1 MNFILNEL
9 SRELNLEMIYYE
21 NLHHSGWQADRI
33 MYHEQMA
40 SPLKG
45 LWDASDNLI
54 NGIGQTGDGMGYF
67 QPFHT
72 LKPFAQTVIDLL
84 TDENGVPLDEAGKK
98 AYQNYGY

>member
-1 MNFILNEL
+1 
-9 SRELNLEMIYYE
+9 
-21 NLHHSGWQADRI
+21 
-33 MYHEQMA
+33 
-40 SPLKG
+40 
-45 LWDASDNLI
+45 
-54 NGIGQTGDGMGYF
+54 MGYF